1 MLDVNGKVAFVTGA
15 ASGIG
20 RGISR
25 ALAGAGMKVMLAD
38 IERPV
43 LEAAAA
49 ELAKTGATVSSVVC
63 DVADRASVFAA
74 AQATL
79 ATFGKVH
86 VLCNN
91 AGVATGGLIEDC
103 EQSDWD
109 WIIGV
114 NYLGVVYGCQAFV
127 PHIKRQGEGGHI
139 VNTASLAGVLGGMA
153 GWTPYNSTKFAVV
166 GLSEALR
173 QEGKTAGFGVSVLC
187 PGGVATNIFTA
198 PRNRQ
203 AKFGPQKS
211 TIAFGM
217 TGGDISQAL
226 DPRIA
231 GELVLEGIQ
240 ANRLYIF
247 TDPRYRKQVAH
258 RFEKMLEDF
267 DWAAHSDALNRGG
280 APGAAGQTR

>member
-1 MLDVNGKVAFVTGA
+1 MLDVKDKVAFVTGA

-20 RGISR
+20 RGIAR
-25 ALAGAGMKVMLAD
+25 AFAGAGMKVMLAD
-38 IERPV
+38 IEKPV
-43 LEAAAA
+43 LDAAAA
-49 ELAKTGATVSSVVC
+49 ELAKTGASVSSVVC
-63 DVADRASVFAA
+63 DVSDKSSVMAA
-74 AQATL
+74 ADKTL
-79 ATFGKVH
+79 STFGKVH
-86 VLCNN
+86 VVCNN
-91 AGVATGGLIEDC
+91 AGVSTGGLIEDC
-103 EQSDWD
+103 SQSDWD

-114 NYLGVVYGCQAFV
+114 NYYGVVYGCQAFV

-166 GLSEALR
+166 GLTEALR
-173 QEGKTAGFGVSVLC
+173 QEGKDAGFGASVLC
-187 PGGVATNIFTA
+187 PGGVATNIFRA

-203 AKFGPQKS
+203 AKYGPQQS
-211 TIAFGM
+211 TVAFGM
-217 TGGDISQAL
+217 GDGAEIEKAL

-247 TDPRYRKQVAH
+247 TDPRYRKQVAR

-267 DWAAHSDALNRGG
+267 DWAANSDALVRNN
-280 APGAAGQTR
+280 APGAASSS